1 MIIEYS
7 IKYIEFCMMNMMI
20 NQYENFMLTN
30 LFINYSIKNIVI
42 LMILKIFIHEKF
54 LFLNFYIFCIVIY

>member
-7 IKYIEFCMMNMMI
+7 IKYIEFCVMNMMI
-20 NQYENFMLTN
+20 NQCENFMLTN

-42 LMILKIFIHEKF
+42 LMILKIFIYEKF